1 VAARRSDDGGYTPIT
16 VEHAVE
22 LLAEESADK
31 VRRLWSV
38 RENAGRDYDAG
49 FVAGIE
55 HCIARLEKERKG
67 TSYDEDDEHLQ
78 PLARD

>member
-1 VAARRSDDGGYTPIT
+1 MARIVDDGGYTPIT

-22 LLAEESADK
+22 LLARESADK
-31 VRRLWSV
+31 LRKLWSV

-55 HCIARLEKERKG
+55 HCIARLDRERKG
-67 TSYDEDDEHLQ
+67 TSDDDDEYERLQ
-78 PLARD
+78 PLAPD